1 MSKIHPGA
9 ICKIVNA
16 PKYNGRMV
24 VALHP
29 TPIGDYTLPDGYP
42 ACGGCSGA
50 WVVESLDGTFEVS
63 IYSAGRITHTRQTR
77 FPAVHERYLK
87 PYDPGDGADEVNAIA
102 QRKSGREVK
111 A

>member
-16 PKYNGRMV
+16 PRYNGRMV

-29 TPIGDYTLPDGYP
+29 TPIGDYTLPDGQP
-42 ACGGCSGA
+42 ACCGRPGA
-50 WVVESLDGTFEVS
+50 WVVESLDGTFEVTMTS
-63 IYSAGRITHTRQTR
+63 GRTRQTR
-77 FPAVHERYLK
+77 VPAVHESYLK
-87 PYDPGDGADEVNAIA
+87 PYNPGDGADEVNAIA

>member
-16 PKYNGRMV
+16 ARYNGRMV
-24 VALHP
+24 VALWR

-42 ACGGCSGA
+42 GIQGRAGV
-50 WVVESLDGTFEVS
+50 WVIESLDGMFEAQTFS
-63 IYSAGRITHTRQTR
+63 SGRVTGTRMTR
-77 FPAVHERYLK
+77 FVAVDQMYLK
-87 PYDPGDGADEVNAIA
+87 PYSPGDGADEVNAIA
-102 QRKSGREVK
+102 QRKSGREVG